1 MTRKMGDAKRILIVD
16 DDYDFLESLQLLLT
30 NEGHDARAVANGY
43 DAIIQYR
50 EFNPDI
56 VLLDVKMPG
65 IDGYETFLRIKRH
78 DDKAMIV
85 LTSSY
90 SIDDVKYEKAKRQDL
105 TGLINKPIEIDTLR
119 KIIEK
124 HKRADP

>member
-1 MTRKMGDAKRILIVD
+1 MKKILVVD

-30 NEGHDARAVANGY
+30 NEGHDVRSAANGY

-50 EFNPDI
+50 EFKPDI
-56 VLLDVKMPG
+56 VFLDVKMPG

-78 DDKAMIV
+78 DGKAMIV

-90 SIDDVKYEKAKRQDL
+90 NIDDVKYEQAKEKSL
-105 TGLINKPIEIDTLR
+105 AGLVNKPVEIDVLR
-119 KIIEK
+119 KVIKE
-124 HKRADP
+124 HTPDDP